1 MNLKRNVEERT
12 HNNSAWSPLSHA
24 CVHTHALVGVFAHD
38 PSQMI
43 ERRLGGLKDGENQS
57 SNEVSIGEKVCESSR
72 GVGQ

>member
-1 MNLKRNVEERT
+1 MVSAIT
-12 HNNSAWSPLSHA
+12 H
-24 CVHTHALVGVFAHD
+24 VHTHALAGVFAHD